1 MITIRKKLIAT
12 FLVISLFVGIMVVA
26 VYNAGRNV
34 ADSFHELNDKSVSR
48 INALHQMKIDS
59 LVIYSRAVESTV
71 EDNQKEIPEYIQDIR
86 KAEDDFAG
94 AYVTYSQAL
103 TNGDSVG
110 PDRLIMDNWN
120 AFALNSDMLTVLV
133 QGATTDKNDI
143 REMREKLEQSQ
154 KSFESVINE
163 NLDSELAHN
172 QVLTTRVD
180 DMEKSLFALILAVLA
195 SSVMF
200 ATGLGSLV
208 SYRISKP
215 LMQLKSSVMEL
226 ANGNYEARI
235 MKVSNDEFGDL
246 AANFEKMKD
255 ELRERDK
262 MQNEFIM
269 VASHELRTPIQPI
282 LGFAE
287 LALKGKIATPH
298 ALQKILD
305 EARRLKRLADDIL
318 DVSQI
323 EGGKMICKMED
334 IYINDVI
341 EGVIQSLSPLVPP
354 GVSITADLSPVDGF
368 LKGDTERLRQAFS
381 NILDN
386 AIKFTQAGN
395 ITVSC
400 SKLKDSDKLEIRVSN
415 EGNGIPTEILP
426 RLFGKFVAKDI
437 DGRNKHGTG
446 LGLFI
451 TKAIIEGHDGEIRAD
466 NNDRGTTFTIILPA
480 LTQESK
486 GLAAQ

>member
-26 VYNAGRNV
+26 VYDAGRNV
-34 ADSFHELNDKSVSR
+34 ADSFHELNDESVSR

-59 LVIYSRAVESTV
+59 LVVYARAVESTV
-71 EDNQKEIPEYIQDIR
+71 EDNQEELPEYIEEMREAQ
-86 KAEDDFAG
+86 DDFA
-94 AYVTYSQAL
+94 VTYGVYSRAL
-103 TNGDSVG
+103 PNGGSIG
-110 PDRLIMDNWN
+110 PDPLIMANWN
-120 AFALNSDMLTVLV
+120 VFASNSNALIDLVL
-133 QGATTDKNDI
+133 AETANRDEIHET
-143 REMREKLEQSQ
+143 RENLEHSQEK
-154 KSFESVINE
+154 FESTIDE
-163 NLDSELAHN
+163 NLNSELAHN
-172 QVLTTRVD
+172 QVLTVRVD
-180 DMEKSLFALILAVLA
+180 DMERSLFALILVVLA

-226 ANGNYEARI
+226 AKGNYEAKL

-246 AANFEKMKD
+246 AANFERMKG
-255 ELRERDK
+255 ELQEKDK

-287 LALKGKIATPH
+287 LALKGKIATPQ
-298 ALQKILD
+298 ALQKILE

-334 IYINDVI
+334 VYINDVI
-341 EGVIQSLSPLVPP
+341 EGVIQSFSPVVPA
-354 GVSITADLSPVDGF
+354 GVSITADLSPIDGF

-386 AIKFTQAGN
+386 AIKFTKAGN
-395 ITVSC
+395 ITVNC
-400 SKLKDSDKLEIRVSN
+400 SKLKDSDKLEIRISN
-415 EGNGIPTEILP
+415 EGNGIPPEILP

-451 TKAIIEGHDGEIRAD
+451 TKAIIEGHAGQIRAD
-466 NNDRGTTFTIILPA
+466 NNDRGATFTIVFPA

-486 GLAAQ
+486 GVAAQ